1 MARNP
6 SRMSLSRKIADL
18 VSFTLPRDWHESK
31 PNPDD
36 DQSSQTDLD
45 ELTSLLTP
53 EALRAITPHLE
64 NSREQAAIDCELA
77 PEQYAAAPNWST
89 PENLATLSI
98 FADVV
103 FYSNWELEST
113 DALLQSQSAIPAK
126 EVTQAGRSIFSMWY
140 SNGGRLS
147 MSASD
152 AEDLPATVPADPALL
167 EAFYEMKAT
176 LQRIGGD
183 IESDFKVISAH
194 AGHLSEKPA
203 AIVETEHYVGGIIE
217 KQMGFHLLLDR
228 ERNGDDWQVQE
239 VHILL
244 RCTPANA
251 EYLQPEF
258 QSFLDSIRWLP
269 AAGRN

>member
-1 MARNP
+1 
-6 SRMSLSRKIADL
+6 MSLSRKIADL

-36 DQSSQTDLD
+36 QSSQTDLD
-45 ELTSLLTP
+45 ELTSLLTA

-64 NSREQAAIDCELA
+64 NSREQAEIDCELA

-113 DALLQSQSAIPAK
+113 DGLLQSQRTIPPK

-140 SNGGRLS
+140 SNRGRLS

-152 AEDLPATVPADPALL
+152 AEELPATAPPDPALL

-176 LQRIGGD
+176 LQCAGGD
-183 IESDFKVISAH
+183 IESDFKVLSAH
-194 AGHLSEKPA
+194 AGQLSGKPA
-203 AIVETEHYVGGIIE
+203 AIVETEHYFGGIIE
-217 KQMGFHLLLDR
+217 KQTGFHLLLDR
-228 ERNGDDWQVQE
+228 EKHGSDWRVQE

-244 RCTPANA
+244 RCTPVNA
-251 EYLQPEF
+251 EYVRPEF
-258 QSFLDSIRWLP
+258 QYFLDSIRWLP
-269 AAGRN
+269 AASRN

>member
-1 MARNP
+1 
-6 SRMSLSRKIADL
+6 MSLSRKIADL

-36 DQSSQTDLD
+36 DQSSQTALD
-45 ELTSLLTP
+45 ELTPLLTP

-64 NSREQAAIDCELA
+64 NSREQAEIDCELA
-77 PEQYAAAPNWST
+77 PEQYAAAADWST

-258 QSFLDSIRWLP
+258 QSLLDSLEWLP
-269 AAGRN
+269 AASGN

>member
-1 MARNP
+1 
-6 SRMSLSRKIADL
+6 MSLSRKIADL

-64 NSREQAAIDCELA
+64 NSREQAEIDCELA

-89 PENLATLSI
+89 PKNLATLSI

-126 EVTQAGRSIFSMWY
+126 EVTQAGRSIFSIWY
-140 SNGGRLS
+140 SDRGRLS
-147 MSASD
+147 VSASG
-152 AEDLPATVPADPALL
+152 AEELPATVPADPALL

-176 LQRIGGD
+176 LQRVGGD
-183 IESDFKVISAH
+183 IESDFKVLSAR
-194 AGHLSEKPA
+194 AGQLSGKPA
-203 AIVETEHYVGGIIE
+203 AIVESEHYFGGIIE
-217 KQMGFHLLLDR
+217 KQTGFHLLLGR
-228 ERNGDDWQVQE
+228 EKHGNDWQVQE

-269 AAGRN
+269 AAGAN